1 MSQPENTSSIRR
13 ATLLRSVSFPRD
25 AKPPTTLQKQQPGS
39 SREQRDRMTRSGSV
53 TNPARKRRTKS
64 KAKAKART
72 KSKTKPKPKPK
83 TAAHAARKK
92 EEADHAR
99 AAMAAKMPQF
109 VPPPQER
116 PLNGE
121 RLMSRSEV
129 MDVIGVTSPTL
140 WAWMRA
146 GTFPRSVMMAGKS
159 AWLASEIEAWLTKL
173 PRSRL
178 KGDAP
183 ISELQAEG

>member
-1 MSQPENTSSIRR
+1 MSIRVMEDNR
-13 ATLLRSVSFPRD
+13 TVLLRSVAFPRD
-25 AKPPTTLQKQQPGS
+25 AKNAKPSIIKQQPR
-39 SREQRDRMTRSGSV
+39 SRMARSVGV
-53 TNPARKRRTKS
+53 TNNPRSALKARAKP
-64 KAKAKART
+64 KARPKAKARA
-72 KSKTKPKPKPK
+72 KPKPKKPK

-99 AAMAAKMPQF
+99 AAMAAKMPL

-116 PLNGE
+116 PLAGE
-121 RLMSRSEV
+121 RLMCRAEV

-146 GTFPRSVMMAGKS
+146 GTFPRSVMLGGKA
-159 AWLASEIEAWLTKL
+159 AWLASEVEAWLTKL

-183 ISELQAEG
+183 ISEQTEG